1 MFSKTK
7 ALREGKDI
15 LTLFTL
21 RVQPEQD
28 FFGLNV

>member
-1 MFSKTK
+1 MFNKTK

-15 LTLFTL
+15 LTLLTF

-28 FFGLNV
+28 FLV